1 MSTALLRRELK
12 SELEELDQR
21 HNSNN
26 KNTAGNRSVHQ
37 SLKRSKK
44 YKPNFKVDEIEKELK
59 ISKED
64 QKEKSKKKL
73 KETVDNLLK
82 LSSKTSS
89 SSNEISVE
97 PLLEQ
102 HFKTKRHF
110 EPKGRNLLKKIQG
123 SKRRPTNSESK
134 SVFTEKDFEE
144 FSKEYFINSK
154 PIKNLRKAEEEEDV

>member
-21 HNSNN
+21 HNSDK
-26 KNTAGNRSVHQ
+26 KNTSNNRRVQQ
-37 SLKRSKK
+37 SIKRSKK
-44 YKPNFKVDEIEKELK
+44 YKPNFKVDEIEKELN

-64 QKEKSKKKL
+64 QREKSKKKL

-89 SSNEISVE
+89 SSEISVE

-110 EPKGRNLLKKIQG
+110 EPKGRNLLKKNLG
-123 SKRRPTNSESK
+123 SKRRPTNSETK
-134 SVFTEKDFEE
+134 SVFTEKDFED

-154 PIKNLRKAEEEEDV
+154 PIKSLRKTEEEDV

>member
-26 KNTAGNRSVHQ
+26 KNTGNRSVHQ

-89 SSNEISVE
+89 SCNEISVE

-110 EPKGRNLLKKIQG
+110 EPKGRNLLKKNQG
-123 SKRRPTNSESK
+123 SKRRQTNSESK

-154 PIKNLRKAEEEEDV
+154 PIKSLRKTEEEDV

>member
-26 KNTAGNRSVHQ
+26 KNTGNNNRSVHQ

-89 SSNEISVE
+89 SNDISVE

-102 HFKTKRHF
+102 HFKNKRHF
-110 EPKGRNLLKKIQG
+110 EPKGRNLLKKNLG
-123 SKRRPTNSESK
+123 SKRRPTNSETK
-134 SVFTEKDFEE
+134 SVFTEKDFED

-154 PIKNLRKAEEEEDV
+154 PIKNLRKAEEEDV